1 MVNKGWGSLWSPA
14 PFLLEFMP
22 PEPTSATPKPDHQI
36 PAPASSSGLLCLK
49 PAPWPGKPLPQI
61 DPGDVLLADQTLAAP
76 CEIVSGLLHAGTKA
90 VLASCSKAGKT
101 WLLLDL
107 AISITT
113 GTPFLKWATTAGRV
127 LFINFEIHRAFIQQ
141 RLRTLTTGKGLA
153 DLSHLSV
160 WTLRGQA
167 ADFDTLLD
175 EITARIQNER
185 YSLIILDP
193 LYKLMI
199 GRSENTADGVNSLC
213 QSIERLV
220 AETGAAVMYAHHY
233 TKGNASKK
241 KAMDRMSGSGVFAR
255 DADTIITLTEHQEEG
270 CYAVETALR
279 NLPPQPSFVVQW
291 TYPVMVERPD
301 LDPADLKGVSGDHAQ
316 NDDLEF
322 VLGLL
327 DDGPLTTA
335 DWQKAAEV
343 EGYSRATFFRKK
355 QGLETGNRVAFDPE
369 TKTWTRT
376 TSGSLTSLTV

>member
-1 MVNKGWGSLWSPA
+1 
-14 PFLLEFMP
+14 
-22 PEPTSATPKPDHQI
+22 
-36 PAPASSSGLLCLK
+36 
-49 PAPWPGKPLPQI
+49 
-61 DPGDVLLADQTLAAP
+61 
-76 CEIVSGLLHAGTKA
+76 
-90 VLASCSKAGKT
+90 
-101 WLLLDL
+101 
-107 AISITT
+107 
-113 GTPFLKWATTAGRV
+113 
-127 LFINFEIHRAFIQQ
+127 
-141 RLRTLTTGKGLA
+141 
-153 DLSHLSV
+153 
-160 WTLRGQA
+160 
-167 ADFDTLLD
+167 
-175 EITARIQNER
+175 
-185 YSLIILDP
+185 
-193 LYKLMI
+193 
-199 GRSENTADGVNSLC
+199 
-213 QSIERLV
+213 
-220 AETGAAVMYAHHY
+220 
-233 TKGNASKK
+233 
-241 KAMDRMSGSGVFAR
+241 MDRMSGSGVFAR

-355 QGLETGNRVAFDPE
+355 QGLETGNRVAFDPK